1 KNKRCVLRSAFYPDV
16 TLDLFKGGSTP
27 GNLVLV
33 NTASGEDSQTWTL
46 IKGGKGFR
54 LKNLMVPDT
63 LGFAQV
69 KNIPSP
75 TSMSVQ
81 AATLSVKL
89 HLVITSAAVFKPLK
103 GALPEGQY
111 LIQWSNMP
119 TSYALNLTSVA
130 SIHAQLEF
138 KYGTNGYTVRNVANT
153 YLTYSPWAVPG
164 RTLNTSG
171 FIVGADES
179 TVEWALVQSP
189 ENLPLRYFYLR
200 LVSGLNLQ
208 PTDISLSG
216 LASGTP
222 FYFRPVGTSDALIS
236 PFTSFTPATDRKCVI
251 RSAFYPE
258 VALDLFK
265 GGSTTGNLVL
275 INNVGGE
282 DSQTWALTK
291 GGKGFRLKNLMVQD
305 SLGFAPVAGT
315 PVASFNS
322 VVCQD
327 DKAVE
332 WLFVRS
338 SHGTEHVYLV
348 QLSKIGNADT
358 GHQWV
363 IAEPKAKDAEL
374 EG

>member
-1 KNKRCVLRSAFYPDV
+1 
-16 TLDLFKGGSTP
+16 
-27 GNLVLV
+27 
-33 NTASGEDSQTWTL
+33 
-46 IKGGKGFR
+46 
-54 LKNLMVPDT
+54 
-63 LGFAQV
+63 
-69 KNIPSP
+69 
-75 TSMSVQ
+75 
-81 AATLSVKL
+81 
-89 HLVITSAAVFKPLK
+89 
-103 GALPEGQY
+103 
-111 LIQWSNMP
+111 
-119 TSYALNLTSVA
+119 
-130 SIHAQLEF
+130 HAQLEF